1 MRHRDRYPGSPLLFV
16 FSGWGPLFK
25 KKKKGTI
32 RGGIRTHDLLLRR
45 ETRYPL
51 RYTDQVQPALGF
63 FSFFFVSL
71 HCHRC
76 IPCPTGAAKMRRQR
90 RDLNSRGQS
99 PLAFKTN
106 SLTTRTRCLYAEV
119 SDDSQLVNKK
129 ASPSSNQGGEG
140 VKNSAAQGCRVT
152 SSLVSN
158 SSVRVV

>member
-16 FSGWGPLFK
+16 FSSWVPLSK

-106 SLTTRTRCLYAEV
+106 SLTTRTRCLV
-119 SDDSQLVNKK
+119 ITLKGKTKK
-129 ASPSSNQGGEG
+129 VVEDGGFDPP
-140 VKNSAAQGCRVT
+140 ACRLRT
-152 SSLVSN
+152 DRSTE
-158 SSVRVV
+158 